1 MLHMTIDLNGDNIW
15 PDLRTKEFVHLRG
28 HDGSSGESRI
38 QVAVLDGG
46 MKGGLPSVA
55 IRLDLPDGKTVVA
68 ETSARLFCTAA
79 RVIMGQYPNLFDG
92 E

>member
-1 MLHMTIDLNGDNIW
+1 MIPMTINLNGDNIW
-15 PDLRTKEFVHLRG
+15 PDLREKKFVHLRG
-28 HDGSSGESRI
+28 HDGASGESRI

-46 MKGGLPSVA
+46 MKSGLPSVA

-79 RVIMGQYPNLFDG
+79 RAIMAQYPNLFEAD
-92 E
+92 